1 MIATTAILGLGL
13 IVGAR
18 HALEP
23 DHLAAVSTLVTTTND
38 RRSAASAAWL
48 GALWGLGHT
57 LALVGVG
64 VALLVL
70 DHALPER
77 ISYAFELVV
86 AAMLIVLGARAV
98 IRGVR
103 NREGDAGMHRHGALV
118 HAHAG
123 AGQHLHLGARAVA
136 WRPVAVGLVH
146 GLAGSGALTALAF
159 AELPSSGARI
169 AFMIV
174 FGAGSIAGMALVTA
188 VAGMAL
194 GRVARGAATR
204 RWLAITT
211 GLVSCVVGVIWAI

>member
-1 MIATTAILGLGL
+1 MIATTASLGLGL

-38 RRSAASAAWL
+38 RRSAAWL

-64 VALLVL
+64 GALLVL
-70 DHALPER
+70 DDALPAR
-77 ISYAFELVV
+77 VSAAFELVV

-103 NREGDAGMHRHGALV
+103 NREGDAGLHRHGAVV

-123 AGQHLHLGARAVA
+123 AGQHLHVGARAIA
-136 WRPVAVGLVH
+136 WRPLAVGLVH

-159 AELPSSGARI
+159 AELPSSGARV

-174 FGAGSIAGMALVTA
+174 FGAGSIAGMAIVTA

-194 GRVARGAATR
+194 SHVARGAATR

-211 GLVSCVVGVIWAI
+211 GLVSCVIGVVWAL